1 MMVSV
6 STLISDIEGVT
17 GSRFQESL
25 GVVNNYAKKDKLL
38 AVCITCILIV
48 ACHLV
53 TVYCLILGSKGLK
66 TSNLLNAYSFCV
78 SLSDLYR
85 YSAKPVY
92 TFCL

>member
-38 AVCITCILIV
+38 AVCITYILIV
-48 ACHLV
+48 ACQLV
-53 TVYCLILGSKGLK
+53 TVVYCLILGSKGLK
-66 TSNLLNAYSFCV
+66 TSNLLNAYSFW
-78 SLSDLYR
+78 
-85 YSAKPVY
+85 
-92 TFCL
+92 CLFIRFIQV